1 MSHADDEVAIREHM
15 RELYR
20 AFREH
25 DVETLDRVLADDF
38 SFSDPNGPV
47 VSKQRWL
54 EDIAMGNL
62 VFEEVEAGDIV
73 FQHLGDR
80 ALVDGEATL
89 KVRYTESDYTGVF
102 RYLGVYKRDGEH
114 WQLVLTS
121 AQRVEPAPRKGYA

>member
-1 MSHADDEVAIREHM
+1 MSQTDDEAAIREQM

-25 DVETLDRVLADDF
+25 DVATLDRVLADDF
-38 SFSDPNGPV
+38 TFSDPRGPV
-47 VSKQRWL
+47 VSKQQWL
-54 EDIAMGNL
+54 DDIALGNL

-73 FQHLGDR
+73 FKHLGDR

-102 RYLGVYKRDGEH
+102 RYLGVYKRDGDQ
-114 WQLVLTS
+114 WRLVLTS
-121 AQRVEPAPRKGYA
+121 AQRVDAGE